1 MLESVAFSSMTQAR
15 GPPYRTIDMFDELVA
30 KIVPSNH
37 DKTVDELLNELIPI
51 VDHLCQNVINSFR
64 ALMTFFS
71 FSKRKNK
78 KQ

>member
-15 GPPYRTIDMFDELVA
+15 GPPYRTTDMFDELVA

-78 KQ
+78 NQ